1 MPTCSPRPTELKVY
15 EYTILRNKLTY
26 QANKYLFFRG
36 VLEYN
41 DYRKKLLSDLLVS
54 FTYIPGTVI
63 QLGYGSLYEKVRW
76 EESEYRPDDR
86 FLEMKRGLFFKA
98 SYLWRL

>member
-1 MPTCSPRPTELKVY
+1 M
-15 EYTILRNKLTY
+15 
-26 QANKYLFFRG
+26 
-36 VLEYN
+36 LEYN
-41 DYRKKLLSDLLVS
+41 DYRKKLLSDFLVS

-63 QLGYGSLYEKVRW
+63 QLGYGSLYEKYRW
-76 EESEYRPDDR
+76 EESGYRPDDR

>member
-1 MPTCSPRPTELKVY
+1 V
-15 EYTILRNKLTY
+15 
-26 QANKYLFFRG
+26 
-36 VLEYN
+36 VEYN
-41 DYRKKLLSDLLVS
+41 DYRRKLLTDLLLS

-63 QLGYGSLYEKVRW
+63 QLGYGSLYEKTRW
-76 EESEYRPDDR
+76 QDDAYVPDDR